1 MIKFNS
7 KIEEVADLLADIG
20 VLLMSSGANSP
31 RVKRNVKRMAHALNY
46 DIETF
51 YTPTVV
57 MINTID
63 RNTGERFNIIKNV
76 AHMKVNFDIVSEISI
91 LSWKVT
97 EKKMSL
103 EEIRSKIESIRK
115 ISNYKNWVVWGM
127 IGIATATLCR
137 NFGGDWTQVAIT
149 FIASSLAII
158 IQQFFQRRLVNPF
171 MCWLIGSFST
181 VAIIL
186 ASGIMLNIKDIDA
199 SLTASVLWLIPGIPL
214 INAFIDILGGHII
227 SGSVRSIMGTMMV
240 FMIAIGF
247 FIALYIFK
255 HPIEITQPVDNV
267 NLLEKIFLSGFV
279 SLGFAILFVTPIR
292 ALWAV
297 WLLGAIG
304 YATKFLLL
312 DGYKPFGIEPLLK
325 GQLVT
330 TTVIGAA
337 VVGVL
342 SLYFAHRVHTPP
354 VVFSIPAVINMIPG
368 KMGYE
373 FMFGVLKI
381 ISIDTID
388 PANAIIFETL
398 TKGLKTG
405 FMCFGL
411 AFGIAMPLMLLK
423 SQSVKGKDLH
433 KLIRRN
439 KK

>member
-1 MIKFNS
+1 MMKFNS
-7 KIEEVADLLADIG
+7 KIEEAADLLADIG

-31 RVKRNVKRMAHALNY
+31 RVKRSIKRIASALNY

-57 MINTID
+57 MLNVID
-63 RNTGERFNIIKNV
+63 KNTGERFNIIKNV
-76 AHMKVNFDIVSEISI
+76 DHMKVNFDIVSEISI
-91 LSWKVT
+91 LSWKIT
-97 EKKMSL
+97 EKSIPI
-103 EEIRSKIESIRK
+103 EDIRKSIESIRK
-115 ISNYKNWVVWGM
+115 IPSYKDWVIWGM
-127 IGIATATLCR
+127 IGVATATLCR
-137 NFGGDWTQVAIT
+137 NFGGDWTQVGIT
-149 FIASSLAII
+149 FTAASLAII
-158 IQQFFQRRLVNPF
+158 IRQVFHKKQVNHF
-171 MCWLIGSFST
+171 ICWLIGSFST

-186 ASGIMLNIKDIDA
+186 ILGIILGVKDINA

-214 INAFIDILGGHII
+214 INAFIDILGGHVI
-227 SGSVRSIMGTMMV
+227 SGSVRSIMGTMLV

-247 FIALYIFK
+247 FMALYIFK
-255 HPIEITQPVDNV
+255 HPIEITRPIDNV
-267 NLLEKIFLSGFV
+267 DLLEKIFLSGFV
-279 SLGFAILFVTPIR
+279 SLGFAILFVTPVR

-312 DGYKPFGIEPLLK
+312 EGYSPFGIEPLLE

-330 TTVIGAA
+330 TTAIGAG
-337 VVGVL
+337 VVGIL
-342 SLYFAHRVHTPP
+342 SIYFAHRVHTPP

-373 FMFGVLKI
+373 FMFGVIKI
-381 ISIDTID
+381 ISMDEID
-388 PANAIIFETL
+388 PTNIIIFETL

-411 AFGIAMPLMLLK
+411 AFGIAMPILLLK

-433 KLIRRN
+433 KLIMRN
-439 KK
+439 RK